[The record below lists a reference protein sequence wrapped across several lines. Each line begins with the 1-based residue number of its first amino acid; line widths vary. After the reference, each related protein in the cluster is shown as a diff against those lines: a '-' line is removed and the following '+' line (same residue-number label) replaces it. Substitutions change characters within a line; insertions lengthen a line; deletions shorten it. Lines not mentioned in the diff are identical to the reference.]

1 MRTRSSAA
9 ESLTSPAVKTR
20 RKTLLK
26 FSFVLLVLLAY
37 FTFVALE
44 FGLTDGLLVTA
55 LTWSFFVLCTPVAD
69 AGFLLDFPL
78 RLVTNIRMFVS
89 EIFVWGIA
97 IALNLYTYFLHP
109 EIYLKTKL
117 LVVFKNIL
125 EQPIPFW
132 SIILVSAVGTFMSIE
147 FGDELYDKVSHQ
159 KPTHFKKHKGKYRY
173 VGIVILLVITLGL
186 YTALLKQLGID
197 LTF

>member
-1 MRTRSSAA
+1 
-9 ESLTSPAVKTR
+9 
-20 RKTLLK
+20 
-26 FSFVLLVLLAY
+26 VLLVLLGY
-37 FTFVALE
+37 FGFVALE

-97 IALNLYTYFLHP
+97 ITLNLYTYFIHP

-117 LVVFKNIL
+117 LVVFKHIL
-125 EQPIPFW
+125 EQPLPFW
-132 SIILVSAVGTFMSIE
+132 SIILVSAVGTFMSIQ
-147 FGDELYDKVSHQ
+147 FGDEMYDKVSHQ
-159 KPTHFKKHKGKYRY
+159 KPTHFNKHKGKYRY
-173 VGIVILLVITLGL
+173 VGIVILLVIAFSL
-186 YTALLKQLGID
+186 YTALLKQLGVD
-197 LTF
+197 FSF